1 MVKPEQLK
9 NRDQESSAVTT
20 AMVVQS
26 LRSDYAK
33 CGKDTAVK
41 ALDGIQQLVEHLMN
55 PQLELQ
61 TTLDFI
67 TRLIYKQ
74 LSIKEVSIG
83 LRSPADSLYR
93 YYSMYGLSA
102 KSWET
107 HKTLRYTRDELF
119 DPSKYKG
126 SALSKRSLLF
136 LAEDKPYDDDEL
148 KTYSSF
154 IAGMQKR
161 TSPDGYLEG
170 DYIDVLMHDRK
181 NEIIGWIEVTG
192 TWEGRLPDGGTI
204 RALEAIASILSLVA
218 PRLLGEAKA

>member
-1 MVKPEQLK
+1 
-9 NRDQESSAVTT
+9 
-20 AMVVQS
+20 
-26 LRSDYAK
+26 
-33 CGKDTAVK
+33 
-41 ALDGIQQLVEHLMN
+41 MN

-148 KTYSSF
+148 KTYSS
-154 IAGMQKR
+154 
-161 TSPDGYLEG
+161 PDGYLEG